1 MKIRKMLFC
10 LYVSILL
17 FPGTGLAGNGNDSIA
32 IMTYNVRNCKGL
44 DDRIDYERVADVISR
59 LRPDFVALQELD
71 SAAVRSAQKV
81 VLNELAAHT
90 QMIPTYRASIKFQ
103 GGKYGIGMLTWEKP
117 VSVESISLP
126 GREELR
132 SLLVVETSKYVVC
145 CTHFSLTAADRLASI
160 ALIDSVTSKYQKPVF
175 LAGDFNMGAHSSEM
189 KALLRNWDLLTD
201 AQKPTFPADH
211 PNECIDFIF
220 RRKNIKP
227 TVTVLS
233 SEVVNEPV
241 ASDHR
246 PVLVKLKVV
255 DR

>member
-1 MKIRKMLFC
+1 MKIGKFLFG
-10 LYVSILL
+10 VSVAILL
-17 FPGTGLAGNGNDSIA
+17 FPCVGLAGNGNDSIT

-44 DDRIDYERVADVISR
+44 DETIDYGRVADVISR
-59 LRPDFVALQELD
+59 FHPDFVALQELD

-103 GGKYGIGMLTWEKP
+103 GGKYGIGMLTREKP
-117 VSVESISLP
+117 VLVESISLP

-145 CTHFSLTAADRLASI
+145 CTHFSLTAADRLASVAI
-160 ALIDSVTSKYQKPVF
+160 IDSIAAKYNKPVF
-175 LAGDFNMGAHSSEM
+175 LAGDFNMSPNSQEM
-189 KALLRNWDLLTD
+189 KALLRNWELLSN
-201 AQKPTFPADH
+201 AQQPTFPADQ

-220 RRKNIKP
+220 RRKNMKVV
-227 TVTVLS
+227 VTVQKA
-233 SEVVNEPV
+233 EVVKEPL

-246 PVLVKLKVV
+246 PVYV
-255 DR
+255 DLIVSEP

>member
-1 MKIRKMLFC
+1 MKIGKLFFGVC
-10 LYVSILL
+10 LTIFL
-17 FPGTGLAGNGNDSIA
+17 FPHSGLAGNGNDSLT

-44 DDRIDYERVADVISR
+44 DETIDYGRVANVISR
-59 LRPDFVALQELD
+59 FHPDFVALQELD

-81 VLNELAAHT
+81 VLNELADHT

-103 GGKYGIGMLTWEKP
+103 GGKYGIGMLTREKP
-117 VSVESISLP
+117 VTVESISLP

-160 ALIDSVTSKYQKPVF
+160 ALIDSVTAKYQKPVF
-175 LAGDFNMGAHSSEM
+175 LAGDFNMSPNSQEM
-189 KALLRNWDLLTD
+189 NALFRNWELLSN
-201 AQKPTFPADH
+201 ASQPTFPADQ

-227 TVTVLS
+227 AVTVQS

-246 PVLVKLKVV
+246 PVLVKLKIVE
-255 DR
+255 R